1 MIHSGKFTPI
11 GLVVELGSTARSSI
25 ITDNKYTD
33 LLTLSFVTFCFVT
46 FCFVTLYED
55 EGHHQHLLFLV
66 GVPAAGFLRLL
77 FGVETGDGGIIVPS
91 V

>member
-33 LLTLSFVTFCFVT
+33 LLTLSFVT